1 MAEQD
6 AWISVMGKRSSN
18 VCTTGGRT
26 PAPGM
31 MTIRPAASSD
41 NRAKVSMPSSAERAP
56 GGQNSRETQRDSG
69 LQGFIHVGNNVDRPV
84 QRHIEPVGVAAQLFE
99 QGNIE
104 RAIAKRGTEHHAG
117 KPAARAA
124 SISRF
129 ITSAS
134 SRVNTKSPARGLII
148 TLTGRA

>member
-1 MAEQD
+1 MD
-6 AWISVMGKRSSN
+6 LRNGKAVQQCLHN
-18 VCTTGGRT
+18 WWTHPG
-26 PAPGM
+26 PGM

-41 NRAKVSMPSSAERAP
+41 NRAKGLDALKRRTRAP